1 MGVTQEIIKSLSLQ
15 NAKVRERLMDFKIKN
30 EISNGFI
37 SGQDFLFQCKL
48 CFSRLFIENL
58 RAQLLTALISDL
70 YQKKN
75 KLNCTSRLYFII
87 AWNIR
92 LFMIQVGDKDGK
104 DIKAMYTI
112 SV

>member
-48 CFSRLFIENL
+48 CFSRLFIIENL

-70 YQKKN
+70 YQK
-75 KLNCTSRLYFII
+75 
-87 AWNIR
+87 
-92 LFMIQVGDKDGK
+92 
-104 DIKAMYTI
+104 
-112 SV
+112 

>member
-70 YQKKN
+70 NQK
-75 KLNCTSRLYFII
+75 
-87 AWNIR
+87 
-92 LFMIQVGDKDGK
+92 
-104 DIKAMYTI
+104 
-112 SV
+112 